1 MATSKKNNYIT
12 AELDFAE
19 LQMEGWKR
27 YLADNPIEILEDR
40 WGKKEMPKGGFAMV
54 VTSTREQQIKCVQDT
69 MTKYLQL
76 LEVINKLREQEEAKI
91 QARGKKEVTGQAN
104 SWLKDRNV

>member
-1 MATSKKNNYIT
+1 MAKKANNYIT

-19 LQMEGWKR
+19 LQLEGWKK
-27 YLADNPIEILEDR
+27 YLEANPIEILEDR
-40 WGKKEMPKGGFAMV
+40 WGKKDMPKGGFAMV

-76 LEVINKLREQEEAKI
+76 LEVINNLREKEEAKKE
-91 QARGKKEVTGQAN
+91 ARGKGVVPPRMQEH
-104 SWLKDRNV
+104 